1 MAEIESKALG
11 PGAARLLG
19 APFLSGYDFSR
30 QSPDQITRVFGAVFT
45 EELSALSAEPGRWW
59 GPIASAFGQ
68 HYLYLHEF
76 EMPRTRALEEVSQR
90 IVRDLIREAEALAIS
105 DWVEE
110 AMARY
115 EVRRS

>member
-1 MAEIESKALG
+1 VK
-11 PGAARLLG
+11 
-19 APFLSGYDFSR
+19 
-30 QSPDQITRVFGAVFT
+30 
-45 EELSALSAEPGRWW
+45 PGRWW

-76 EMPRTRALEEVSQR
+76 EAPRTLALEEVSQR
-90 IVRDLIREAEALAIS
+90 IERDLIREAEALAIS

-115 EVRRS
+115 EVSRS